1 MLNAQKTF
9 KTTGS
14 QSQDQ
19 VIMEYES
26 SAHNLQRQFM
36 RNIASEK
43 CSLIL
48 TKPELQS
55 IPSRRI
61 VKKYESKFSNDKES
75 KEIVFENKNEFD
87 MAKFSNF
94 PDVRRKFFLSLSNI
108 NQANT
113 QIILDVVNMR
123 KNLAT

>member
-1 MLNAQKTF
+1 
-9 KTTGS
+9 
-14 QSQDQ
+14 
-19 VIMEYES
+19 MEYES
-26 SAHNLQRQFM
+26 SAHNLHRQFM
-36 RNIASEK
+36 RNIAAEK
-43 CSLIL
+43 CSLTL

-61 VKKYESKFSNDKES
+61 VKKYEAKFSNDKES
-75 KEIVFENKNEFD
+75 KEIVFKNKNEFD

-123 KNLAT
+123 KNLATKVYGEADYFKKQ